1 MLYTQVM
8 RCSALQAARVRVQ
21 VNNTAA
27 IREATQTATSI
38 ASNWVAYAVAQARA
52 RLQPTSRAAERET
65 SNPSNF
71 YSGLQARW
79 REACKPEC
87 INSQKQFINSE
98 QRDLQLLSC
107 RVLNLLIALIADAR
121 LEQCQHFSRRL
132 AGCEYNKNKAEFF
145 KIAFV

>member
-1 MLYTQVM
+1 MM

-65 SNPSNF
+65 SNDLNF
-71 YSGLQARW
+71 LVTLRLAQGDKKRPLISAVFSKIRVATRL
-79 REACKPEC
+79 
-87 INSQKQFINSE
+87 
-98 QRDLQLLSC
+98 LLLSP
-107 RVLNLLIALIADAR
+107 
-121 LEQCQHFSRRL
+121 
-132 AGCEYNKNKAEFF
+132 
-145 KIAFV
+145 